1 MKNKSYFIIVCIIAI
16 VLINSSIK
24 RSSNKQVEPI
34 EVIDTTFVEED
45 TLNDI
50 YIESRERLIESVD
63 NYIKSTAPTSV
74 INSEYLVD
82 MCDLYDVDIRL
93 VLAQGHLES
102 HFATRGSAAKT
113 NSMFNIGAYDGHS
126 ALRQIKNGFGYVD
139 PNYSIEPYLK
149 TLKTNYLVNGVTEE
163 DLLNNFVNKHGWRY
177 ASSKEYER
185 KLQRLWNNMD
195 DISLALND
203 YEVDKFLNSI

>member
-1 MKNKSYFIIVCIIAI
+1 MKNKSYFIIICIIAI

-24 RSSNKQVEPI
+24 RSSNKHIESI
-34 EVIDTTFVEED
+34 EVIDTTYVEDD

-74 INSEYLVD
+74 IDSEYLVD

-102 HFATRGSAAKT
+102 HFATRGTAAKT

-126 ALRQIKNGFGYVD
+126 ASRQIKNGFGYVD

-185 KLQRLWNNMD
+185 KLQRLWDNMD

>member
-1 MKNKSYFIIVCIIAI
+1 MKNKSYIIIICIIAI

-24 RSSNKQVEPI
+24 RSSNKRVEPI
-34 EVIDTTFVEED
+34 EVIDTTYVEED

-74 INSEYLVD
+74 IDSEYLVD

-102 HFATRGSAAKT
+102 HFATRGTAAKT

-126 ALRQIKNGFGYVD
+126 ASKQIRNGFGYVD

-185 KLQRLWNNMD
+185 KLQRLWNNMN

>member
-1 MKNKSYFIIVCIIAI
+1 MKNKSYLIIVCIITI

-24 RSSNKQVEPI
+24 RSSNKHVESI
-34 EVIDTTFVEED
+34 EVIDTTYVEED

-74 INSEYLVD
+74 IDSEYLVD

-102 HFATRGSAAKT
+102 HFATRGTAAKT

-126 ALRQIKNGFGYVD
+126 ASKQIKNGFGYID

-177 ASSKEYER
+177 ASSKEYEL

>member
-1 MKNKSYFIIVCIIAI
+1 MKNKSYFIIVCIIVI

-24 RSSNKQVEPI
+24 TSSNKSVEPI
-34 EVIDTTFVEED
+34 EVVADTIFVED

-50 YIESRERLIESVD
+50 YIESKVRLIERVD

-74 INSEYLVD
+74 IDSEYLVD
-82 MCDLYDVDIRL
+82 MCDLYNVDIRL

-102 HFATRGSAAKT
+102 HFATRGTAAKT

-126 ALRQIKNGFGYVD
+126 ASKQINNGFGYVD

-149 TLKTNYLVNGVTEE
+149 TLKSNYLVNGVTEE
-163 DLLNNFVNKHGWRY
+163 DLLNNFVNKYGWRY

>member
-1 MKNKSYFIIVCIIAI
+1 MKNKSYFIIVCIITI
-16 VLINSSIK
+16 VFINNSIK
-24 RSSNKQVEPI
+24 TSSNKSVGPI
-34 EVIDTTFVEED
+34 EAIDTMFVED

-50 YIESRERLIESVD
+50 YIESRVRLIESVD
-63 NYIKSTAPTSV
+63 NYIKSIAPTSV
-74 INSEYLVD
+74 IDSEYLVD

-102 HFATRGSAAKT
+102 HFATRGTAAKT
-113 NSMFNIGAYDGHS
+113 NSMFNIGAYDGYS
-126 ALRQIKNGFGYVD
+126 ASKQINNGFGYAD

-177 ASSKEYER
+177 ASSKEYEL

-195 DISLALND
+195 DISLVLYD
-203 YEVDKFLNSI
+203 YEVDKFLNNI

>member
-1 MKNKSYFIIVCIIAI
+1 MKNKSYFIIICIIAI

-24 RSSNKQVEPI
+24 RSSNKHIESI
-34 EVIDTTFVEED
+34 EVIDTTYVEED

-74 INSEYLVD
+74 IDSEYLVD

-102 HFATRGSAAKT
+102 HFATRGTAAKT

-126 ALRQIKNGFGYVD
+126 ASRQIKNGFGYVD

-149 TLKTNYLVNGVTEE
+149 TLKSNYLVNGVTEE

-177 ASSKEYER
+177 ASSKEYEL
-185 KLQRLWNNMD
+185 KLQRLWNNMN

>member
-1 MKNKSYFIIVCIIAI
+1 MKNKSYFIIICIIAI
-16 VLINSSIK
+16 VIINSSIK
-24 RSSNKQVEPI
+24 RSSNKHIESI
-34 EVIDTTFVEED
+34 EVIDTIIAEED

-50 YIESRERLIESVD
+50 YIESRVRLIESVD

-74 INSEYLVD
+74 IDSEYLVD

-102 HFATRGSAAKT
+102 HFATRGAAAKT

-126 ALRQIKNGFGYVD
+126 ASKQIKNGFGYVD

-177 ASSKEYER
+177 ASSKEYEL
-185 KLQRLWNNMD
+185 KLQRLWNNMN

>member
-1 MKNKSYFIIVCIIAI
+1 MKNKSLFIIICFIAI

-24 RSSNKQVEPI
+24 KSPNKSVEPI
-34 EVIDTTFVEED
+34 EVIDTIIVED
-45 TLNDI
+45 DSLSDI
-50 YIESRERLIESVD
+50 YIESKVRLIEIVD

-74 INSEYLVD
+74 IDSEYLVD

-102 HFATRGSAAKT
+102 HFATRGTAAKT

-126 ALRQIKNGFGYVD
+126 ASKQINNGFGYVD

-149 TLKTNYLVNGVTEE
+149 TLKSNYLVNGVTEE

-177 ASSKEYER
+177 ASSKEYEL
-185 KLQRLWNNMD
+185 KLQRLWNNMN

>member
-1 MKNKSYFIIVCIIAI
+1 MKNKSYFIIICIIAI

-74 INSEYLVD
+74 IDSEYLVD

-102 HFATRGSAAKT
+102 HFATRGTAAKT

-126 ALRQIKNGFGYVD
+126 ASKQIKNGFGYVD

-149 TLKTNYLVNGVTEE
+149 TLKSNYLVNGVTEE

-177 ASSKEYER
+177 ASSKEYEL
-185 KLQRLWNNMD
+185 KLQRLWNNMN

>member
-1 MKNKSYFIIVCIIAI
+1 MKNKSYFIIICIIAI

-24 RSSNKQVEPI
+24 SSSNKHVESI
-34 EVIDTTFVEED
+34 EVIDTTYVEED

-74 INSEYLVD
+74 IDSEYLVD

-102 HFATRGSAAKT
+102 HFATRGTAAKT

-126 ALRQIKNGFGYVD
+126 SSKQIKNGFGYAD

-149 TLKTNYLVNGVTEE
+149 TLKSNYLVNGVTEE

-177 ASSKEYER
+177 ASSKEYEL
-185 KLQRLWNNMD
+185 KLQRLWNNMN

>member
-1 MKNKSYFIIVCIIAI
+1 MKNKSYFIIICIIAI

-24 RSSNKQVEPI
+24 RSSNKHIESI
-34 EVIDTTFVEED
+34 EVIDTTYVEED

-74 INSEYLVD
+74 IDSEYLVD

-102 HFATRGSAAKT
+102 HFATRGTAAKT

-126 ALRQIKNGFGYVD
+126 ASRQIRNGFGYID

-185 KLQRLWNNMD
+185 KLQRLWDNMD

>member
-1 MKNKSYFIIVCIIAI
+1 MKNKSYFIIICIIAI

-24 RSSNKQVEPI
+24 RSSNKHIESI
-34 EVIDTTFVEED
+34 EVIDTTYVEED

-74 INSEYLVD
+74 IDSEYLVD

-102 HFATRGSAAKT
+102 HFATRGTAAKT

-126 ALRQIKNGFGYVD
+126 SSRQIKNGFGYVD

-149 TLKTNYLVNGVTEE
+149 TLKSNYLVNGVTEE

-177 ASSKEYER
+177 ASSKEYEL
-185 KLQRLWNNMD
+185 KLQRLWNNMN

>member
-1 MKNKSYFIIVCIIAI
+1 MKNKSYFIIICIIAI

-24 RSSNKQVEPI
+24 RSSNKHIESI
-34 EVIDTTFVEED
+34 EVIDTTYVEED

-74 INSEYLVD
+74 IDSEYLVD

-102 HFATRGSAAKT
+102 HFATRGTAAKT

-126 ALRQIKNGFGYVD
+126 SSRQIKNGFGYID

-149 TLKTNYLVNGVTEE
+149 TLKSNYLVNGVTEE

-177 ASSKEYER
+177 ASSKEYEL
-185 KLQRLWNNMD
+185 KLQRLWNNMN